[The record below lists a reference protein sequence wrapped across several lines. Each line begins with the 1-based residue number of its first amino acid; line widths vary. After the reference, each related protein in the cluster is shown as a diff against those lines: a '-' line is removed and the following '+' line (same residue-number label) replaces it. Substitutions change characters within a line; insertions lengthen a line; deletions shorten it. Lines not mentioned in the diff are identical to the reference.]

1 MEKEANIK
9 LVQDSNI
16 ALQVTNKAF
25 QSNDKGINVVIVDN
39 RSGVIDSK
47 SISTPTEPTEL
58 IPTSHCMEMPAISN
72 TEVGHIE
79 EWLVNELE
87 NVLIKFPCPRLP
99 HLMKAAIAISVK
111 QGQTDYDRAD
121 WLGMERRRYYHW
133 KSKFKI
139 RLKDS

>member
-16 ALQVTNKAF
+16 ALQVINKAF
-25 QSNDKGINVVIVDN
+25 QTNDKGINVIIVDN

-47 SISTPTEPTEL
+47 SISTPESKKL
-58 IPTSHCMEMPAISN
+58 IPTSHSTEMPAISN
-72 TEVGHIE
+72 AEVGHID

-99 HLMKAAIAISVK
+99 HLMKAAIAISVNH
-111 QGQTDYDRAD
+111 GQTDYDRAD
-121 WLGMERRRYYHW
+121 WLGMERRRYHHW
-133 KSKFKI
+133 RSKFKI
-139 RLKDS
+139 GFKDI